1 MCKTQKETKIAIFSI
16 SVVKKPVYV
25 IYCCREKITMNTL
38 ILILSLVAGIVGT
51 GLGGIIGVLLKN
63 KGNKVMGRVL
73 SFAGG
78 VMVGVE
84 MLPEAVE
91 YSVIEGA
98 ISQSGILIAVSALV
112 VGMLVIFGL
121 NKLLDVIEN
130 MRDMHR
136 SIEELHHET
145 AVIEAN
151 DALKADGSAV
161 VSSGKNNVAATSV
174 DKKSLLKA
182 GIIMLMAIALHN
194 LPEGMAI
201 GATGAS
207 NTQTGI
213 LIAVIIA
220 VHNIPEGMAISAP
233 LASGGVK
240 GWKTVLL
247 TALAGAAT
255 VLGAVIGLAV
265 GGISKLASGICMGL
279 AGGAMLYVTFC
290 EILPQSIL
298 MEEGRVPAVSMLV
311 GIICSMVFVF
321 AF

>member
-1 MCKTQKETKIAIFSI
+1 MDKQQI
-16 SVVKKPVYV
+16 
-25 IYCCREKITMNTL
+25 L
-38 ILILSLVAGIVGT
+38 ILVLSLVAGIVGT

-78 VMVGVE
+78 VMVGVVTFE

-91 YSVIEGA
+91 YSKIEN
-98 ISQSGILIAVSALV
+98 SFEQSGILIAVSALV
-112 VGMLVIFGL
+112 VGMLIIFGL
-121 NKLLDVIEN
+121 NKMLDVIEN
-130 MRDMHR
+130 MRGTHK

-145 AVIEAN
+145 KVIEAN
-151 DALKADGSAV
+151 DALMEANASGNTAAV
-161 VSSGKNNVAATSV
+161 QAV

-182 GIIMLMAIALHN
+182 GLIMLLAIAFHN

-201 GATGAS
+201 GASGAS
-207 NTQTGI
+207 NSQTGI
-213 LIAVIIA
+213 LVAIIIA

-240 GWKTVLL
+240 GWKTILL

-255 VLGAVIGLAV
+255 VVGALIGLAV
-265 GGISKLASGICMGL
+265 GGISQLASGICMGL

-311 GIICSMVFVF
+311 GIVCSMVFVF

>member
-1 MCKTQKETKIAIFSI
+1 MDKQQI
-16 SVVKKPVYV
+16 
-25 IYCCREKITMNTL
+25 L
-38 ILILSLVAGIVGT
+38 ILVLSLVAGIVGT

-78 VMVGVE
+78 VMVGVVTFE

-91 YSVIEGA
+91 YSKIENS
-98 ISQSGILIAVSALV
+98 IEQSGILIAVSALG
-112 VGMLVIFGL
+112 VGMLIIFGL
-121 NKLLDVIEN
+121 NKMLDVIEN
-130 MRDMHR
+130 MRGTHK

-145 AVIEAN
+145 KVIEAN
-151 DALKADGSAV
+151 DALMEANACGNTAAV
-161 VSSGKNNVAATSV
+161 QAV

-182 GIIMLMAIALHN
+182 GLIMLLAIAFHN

-201 GATGAS
+201 GASGAS
-207 NTQTGI
+207 NSQTGI
-213 LIAVIIA
+213 LVAIIIA

-240 GWKTVLL
+240 GWKTILL

-255 VLGAVIGLAV
+255 VVGALIGLAV
-265 GGISKLASGICMGL
+265 GGIGQLASGICMGL

-311 GIICSMVFVF
+311 GIVCSMVFVF

>member
-1 MCKTQKETKIAIFSI
+1 MDKQQI
-16 SVVKKPVYV
+16 
-25 IYCCREKITMNTL
+25 L
-38 ILILSLVAGIVGT
+38 ILVLSLVAGIVGT

-78 VMVGVE
+78 VMVGVVTFE

-91 YSVIEGA
+91 YSKIENS
-98 ISQSGILIAVSALV
+98 IEQSGILIAVSALV
-112 VGMLVIFGL
+112 VGMLIIFGL
-121 NKLLDVIEN
+121 NKMLDVIEN
-130 MRDMHR
+130 MRGTHK

-145 AVIEAN
+145 KVIEAN
-151 DALKADGSAV
+151 DALMEANACGNTAAV
-161 VSSGKNNVAATSV
+161 QAV

-182 GIIMLMAIALHN
+182 GLIMLLAIAFHN

-201 GATGAS
+201 GASGAS
-207 NTQTGI
+207 NSQTGI
-213 LIAVIIA
+213 LVAIIIA

-240 GWKTVLL
+240 GWKTILL

-255 VLGAVIGLAV
+255 VVGALIGLAV
-265 GGISKLASGICMGL
+265 GGISQLASGICMGL

-311 GIICSMVFVF
+311 GIVCSMVFVF

>member
-1 MCKTQKETKIAIFSI
+1 MDKQQI
-16 SVVKKPVYV
+16 
-25 IYCCREKITMNTL
+25 L
-38 ILILSLVAGIVGT
+38 ILVLSLVAGIVGT

-73 SFAGG
+73 SLAGG
-78 VMVGVE
+78 VMVGVVTFE

-91 YSVIEGA
+91 YSKIENS
-98 ISQSGILIAVSALV
+98 IEQSGILIAVSALV
-112 VGMLVIFGL
+112 VGMLIIFGL
-121 NKLLDVIEN
+121 NKMLDVIEN
-130 MRDMHR
+130 MRGTHK

-145 AVIEAN
+145 KVIEAN
-151 DALKADGSAV
+151 DALMEANACGNTAAV
-161 VSSGKNNVAATSV
+161 QAV

-182 GIIMLMAIALHN
+182 GLIMLLAIAFHN

-201 GATGAS
+201 GASGAS
-207 NTQTGI
+207 NSQTGI
-213 LIAVIIA
+213 LVAIIIA

-240 GWKTVLL
+240 GWKTILL

-255 VLGAVIGLAV
+255 VVGALIGLAV
-265 GGISKLASGICMGL
+265 GGISQLASGICMGL

-311 GIICSMVFVF
+311 GIVCSMVFVF

>member
-1 MCKTQKETKIAIFSI
+1 MDKQQI
-16 SVVKKPVYV
+16 
-25 IYCCREKITMNTL
+25 L
-38 ILILSLVAGIVGT
+38 ILVLSLVAGIVGT

-78 VMVGVE
+78 VMVGVVTFE

-91 YSVIEGA
+91 YSKIKNSFE
-98 ISQSGILIAVSALV
+98 QSGILIAVSALV
-112 VGMLVIFGL
+112 VGMLIIFGL
-121 NKLLDVIEN
+121 NKMLDVIEN
-130 MRDMHR
+130 MRGTHK

-145 AVIEAN
+145 KVIEAN
-151 DALKADGSAV
+151 DALMEANACGDTAAV
-161 VSSGKNNVAATSV
+161 QAV

-182 GIIMLMAIALHN
+182 GLIMLLAIAFHN
-194 LPEGMAI
+194 L
-201 GATGAS
+201 
-207 NTQTGI
+207 
-213 LIAVIIA
+213 
-220 VHNIPEGMAISAP
+220 PEGMAISAP

-240 GWKTVLL
+240 GWKTILL

-255 VLGAVIGLAV
+255 VVGALIGLAV
-265 GGISKLASGICMGL
+265 GGISRLASGICMGL

-311 GIICSMVFVF
+311 GIVCSMVFVF

>member
-1 MCKTQKETKIAIFSI
+1 MDKQQI
-16 SVVKKPVYV
+16 
-25 IYCCREKITMNTL
+25 L
-38 ILILSLVAGIVGT
+38 ILVLSLVAGIVGT

-78 VMVGVE
+78 VMVGVVTFE

-91 YSVIEGA
+91 YSKIENS
-98 ISQSGILIAVSALV
+98 IEQSGILFAVSALV
-112 VGMLVIFGL
+112 VGMLIIFGL
-121 NKLLDVIEN
+121 NKMLDVIEN
-130 MRDMHR
+130 MRGTHK

-145 AVIEAN
+145 KVIEAN
-151 DALKADGSAV
+151 DALMEANACGNTAAV
-161 VSSGKNNVAATSV
+161 QAV

-182 GIIMLMAIALHN
+182 GLIMLLAIAFHN

-201 GATGAS
+201 GASGAS
-207 NTQTGI
+207 NSQTGVLVAI
-213 LIAVIIA
+213 IIA

-240 GWKTVLL
+240 GWKTILL

-255 VLGAVIGLAV
+255 VVGALIGLAV
-265 GGISKLASGICMGL
+265 GGISQLASGICMGL

-311 GIICSMVFVF
+311 GIVCSMVFVF

>member
-1 MCKTQKETKIAIFSI
+1 
-16 SVVKKPVYV
+16 
-25 IYCCREKITMNTL
+25 MNTL
-38 ILILSLVAGIVGT
+38 ILVLSLVAGVVGT
-51 GLGGIIGVLLKN
+51 GLGGVIGVLLKN
-63 KGNKVMGRVL
+63 RGNKIMGRVL

-78 VMVGVE
+78 VMVGVVTFE
-84 MLPEAVE
+84 MLPEAV
-91 YSVIEGA
+91 SCSIIENS
-98 ISQSGILIAVSALV
+98 IEQSGILIAVAALV

-130 MRDMHR
+130 MRETHR

-145 AVIEAN
+145 KVIEAN
-151 DALKADGSAV
+151 DALLSDGTKTV
-161 VSSGKNNVAATSV
+161 KTQEV
-174 DKKSLLKA
+174 DKKTLLKA
-182 GIIMLMAIALHN
+182 GVIMLLAIALHN

-207 NTQTGI
+207 NAQTGI
-213 LIAVIIA
+213 LIAIIIA

-311 GIICSMVFVF
+311 GIICAMIFVF

>member
-1 MCKTQKETKIAIFSI
+1 MDKQQIF
-16 SVVKKPVYV
+16 
-25 IYCCREKITMNTL
+25 
-38 ILILSLVAGIVGT
+38 ILVLSLVAGIVGT

-78 VMVGVE
+78 VMVGVVTFE

-91 YSVIEGA
+91 YSKIKNSFE
-98 ISQSGILIAVSALV
+98 QSGILIAVSALV
-112 VGMLVIFGL
+112 VGMLIIFGL
-121 NKLLDVIEN
+121 NKMLDVIEN
-130 MRDMHR
+130 MRGTHK

-145 AVIEAN
+145 KVIEAN
-151 DALKADGSAV
+151 DALMEANACGNTAAV
-161 VSSGKNNVAATSV
+161 QAV

-182 GIIMLMAIALHN
+182 GLIMLLAIAFHN

-201 GATGAS
+201 GASGAS
-207 NTQTGI
+207 NSQTGI
-213 LIAVIIA
+213 LVAIIIA

-240 GWKTVLL
+240 GWKTILL

-255 VLGAVIGLAV
+255 VVGALIGLAV
-265 GGISKLASGICMGL
+265 GGISRLASGICMGL

-311 GIICSMVFVF
+311 GIVCSMVFVF

>member
-1 MCKTQKETKIAIFSI
+1 MDN
-16 SVVKKPVYV
+16 
-25 IYCCREKITMNTL
+25 NTL

-51 GLGGIIGVLLKN
+51 GLGGVVGVLLKN
-63 KGNKVMGRVL
+63 KGNKIMGRVL

-78 VMVGVE
+78 VMVGVVTFE
-84 MLPEAVE
+84 MLPDAVN

-98 ISQSGILIAVSALV
+98 IQQSGILIAVSALV

-121 NKLLDVIEN
+121 NKILDVIEN
-130 MRDMHR
+130 MRGTHK

-145 AVIEAN
+145 AVLQAR
-151 DALKADGSAV
+151 DAMGEGSGATAKVQAV
-161 VSSGKNNVAATSV
+161 
-174 DKKSLLKA
+174 DRKSLLKA
-182 GIIMLMAIALHN
+182 GIIMLLAIALHN

-207 NTQTGI
+207 NGQTGI

-240 GWKTVLL
+240 GVKTVLL

-255 VLGAVIGLAV
+255 VVGALIGLAV
-265 GGISKLASGICMGL
+265 GGISRLASGICMGL

-298 MEEGRVPAVSMLV
+298 MEDGRVPAVSMLV
-311 GIICSMVFVF
+311 GIVCSMVFVF